1 MTIPIPRNKFGGY
14 EDMLNLSQ
22 ASAADADGDASG
34 QDVHAETLA
43 LTLPASMGAP
53 STISSA
59 TATPSLPSGRAAPH
73 PIVLIDS
80 DDEGASTDSLEL
92 ADDGTELA
100 PCPIDPNCTARMR
113 VPPTAALQKAIE
125 EYRRCERRFARG
137 RIQRE
142 QLMQARLR
150 VCRLHASEVSVI
162 PRGIEQGYPAE
173 IDLRRVRERVEAMR
187 SVFVDILRGRVA
199 SPFLEATLASF
210 RNLGVWKAQANET
223 RFSRLSKLQCGYYG
237 WKGGNIIFKTIQ
249 ALFRGPNAELRKSTT
264 EPQSVVDYI
273 QNVLVPEAALRLIAG
288 DYAIDLSSPSG
299 MRRARGIMD
308 DSAEFGACVNGS
320 VSDSDDSGSASES
333 GHESE

>member
-1 MTIPIPRNKFGGY
+1 MP
-14 EDMLNLSQ
+14 
-22 ASAADADGDASG
+22 
-34 QDVHAETLA
+34 
-43 LTLPASMGAP
+43 
-53 STISSA
+53 
-59 TATPSLPSGRAAPH
+59 
-73 PIVLIDS
+73 
-80 DDEGASTDSLEL
+80 
-92 ADDGTELA
+92 
-100 PCPIDPNCTARMR
+100 
-113 VPPTAALQKAIE
+113 ALQKAIE

-210 RNLGVWKAQANET
+210 RNLG
-223 RFSRLSKLQCGYYG
+223 
-237 WKGGNIIFKTIQ
+237 KGGNIIFKTIQ